1 MITGIGIDIIE
12 ISRIEE
18 SITVY
23 GDAFLAKL
31 FTQNEIDYCK
41 AKQFPVQHFAA
52 RFAAKEA
59 FSKAVATGWSGEFEW
74 KNIEVKNDPM
84 GKPDFI
90 LYGKTAETL
99 IGYEVF
105 LSMSHSDTTVVA
117 FVVIEKK
124 SSS

>member
-18 SITVY
+18 SIGTY
-23 GDAFLAKL
+23 GDAFLNKL
-31 FTQNEIDYCK
+31 FTANEIAYCK
-41 AKQFPVQHFAA
+41 AKPFPTQHFAA

-74 KNIEVKNDPM
+74 KNIEVKNDPT
-84 GKPDFI
+84 GKPDLV

-99 IGYEVF
+99 TGYSVF
-105 LSMSHSDTTVVA
+105 LSMSHSDNAVVA

-124 SSS
+124 

>member
-1 MITGIGIDIIE
+1 MVTGIGIDIIE
-12 ISRIEE
+12 ISRIEQ
-18 SITVY
+18 SIAQY
-23 GDAFLAKL
+23 GDIFLSKL
-31 FTQNEIDYCK
+31 FTDNEILYCK
-41 AKQFPVQHFAA
+41 SKQFPTQHYAA

-74 KNIEVKNDPM
+74 KNIEVKNDPT

-99 IGYEVF
+99 KGYSVF

-117 FVVIEKK
+117 FVVIEKIH
-124 SSS
+124 

>member
-1 MITGIGIDIIE
+1 MVTGIGIDIIE

-18 SITVY
+18 SIAKY
-23 GDAFLAKL
+23 GDTFLSKL
-31 FTQNEIDYCK
+31 FTQNEIAYCK
-41 AKQFPVQHFAA
+41 SKPFPTQHFAA

-84 GKPDFI
+84 GKPDLL

-99 IGYEVF
+99 TGYSVF

-124 SSS
+124 QSA